1 MIKCENCEGT
11 EFTLAY
17 EDMMVKGGLETVLC
31 AVCTKC
37 LLEKQIRIKMEE

>member
-1 MIKCENCEGT
+1 MIKCENRGGT

-17 EDMMVKGGLETVLC
+17 EDVIVKGGLETMLC

-37 LLEKQIRIKMEE
+37 LLEKQIRIKEED